1 MTAVQ
6 HREPG
11 AVMPIRRG
19 AMAPQHVQMEARDA
33 CRRLALEYPGVKPH
47 AIEALMD
54 QALSRTLNASI
65 ESFRV
70 VLAERSTRAR
80 LRALAEDRD

>member
-1 MTAVQ
+1 VQ
-6 HREPG
+6 
-11 AVMPIRRG
+11 
-19 AMAPQHVQMEARDA
+19 
-33 CRRLALEYPGVKPH
+33 PH
-47 AIEALMD
+47 EIEALMD

-80 LRALAEDRD
+80 LRALAEDHD